1 MKEEKGKKGG
11 RRRFSR
17 EGREDDGFS
26 PGHVKFEISL
36 GTK

>member
-1 MKEEKGKKGG
+1 MKEKGKEGG

-17 EGREDDGFS
+17 EGREDDEFG
-26 PGHVKFEISL
+26 PGHVKFEVSL